1 MNKETIPTWEL
12 LQKRITYK
20 QLGQIKNKRILDF
33 GSGNGVMASYLAKDN
48 EVIAIEPN
56 QNMFKDMLYQNSFIQ
71 IVGGLE
77 ELRKQKKE
85 SFDVIICHN
94 VLEYAQCREEV
105 VKEFYRLLK
114 PAGSLSVVKHNKM
127 GRVMQMVVLL
137 NEFETAHQILDGQ
150 NGYAQD
156 FGEIHYFDDQD
167 ICRWEKRFVLEKTLG
182 IRTFWDL
189 QQNQNVQTE
198 EEWQENMIEIEERV
212 STISEFQAIAF
223 FHHVFYRKEI

>member
-77 ELRKQKKE
+77 ELRKQKKRI
-85 SFDVIICHN
+85 F
-94 VLEYAQCREEV
+94 
-105 VKEFYRLLK
+105 
-114 PAGSLSVVKHNKM
+114 
-127 GRVMQMVVLL
+127 
-137 NEFETAHQILDGQ
+137 
-150 NGYAQD
+150 
-156 FGEIHYFDDQD
+156 
-167 ICRWEKRFVLEKTLG
+167 
-182 IRTFWDL
+182 
-189 QQNQNVQTE
+189 
-198 EEWQENMIEIEERV
+198 
-212 STISEFQAIAF
+212 
-223 FHHVFYRKEI
+223 

>member
-12 LQKRITYK
+12 LQKRITYQ

-114 PAGSLSVVKHNKM
+114 PAGSLSVVK
-127 GRVMQMVVLL
+127 QMVVLL

>member
-105 VKEFYRLLK
+105 V
-114 PAGSLSVVKHNKM
+114 
-127 GRVMQMVVLL
+127 
-137 NEFETAHQILDGQ
+137 
-150 NGYAQD
+150 
-156 FGEIHYFDDQD
+156 
-167 ICRWEKRFVLEKTLG
+167 
-182 IRTFWDL
+182 
-189 QQNQNVQTE
+189 
-198 EEWQENMIEIEERV
+198 
-212 STISEFQAIAF
+212 
-223 FHHVFYRKEI
+223 